1 MRIGVLTLAQH
12 SMFSSGL
19 TNTSLAIA
27 ELMRMLGHDVEFIQ
41 VGEKV
46 GWWDDCTT
54 LEKSW
59 KMVSVADATGYDLI
73 FEIDR
78 LVLTTEKRKRVASQS
93 VWIIRKPFILQEL
106 EASLFPTTATP
117 KREFEGLKEIWM
129 MDAAAIEEGAVQV
142 VELLSRVPVR
152 VVPFLWTA
160 SIANTHQQEM
170 KLPHWLESTVSFL
183 KTLDKDAKM
192 PPWNVHIAETNTTNA
207 SSATLPLVILREAK
221 RRGSN
226 IGNWKAHN
234 TDVIVKSK
242 FFLDNIV
249 RHCSDAEVGLSGEF
263 VGRQRC
269 VEWSKEPL
277 SCVLSHMR
285 FSVIRPMLLDLA
297 WAGVPLVHNS
307 PMLRDIGC
315 GLENYYYSDNHV
327 GEAADA
333 IRKMEADL
341 IALEGMFRP
350 ESLKEV
356 TLKLIT
362 TFTALSPRV
371 KAGWSD
377 ALNGLD
383 LVAPAPLIAP
393 SPVVAAPLIAPKAS
407 SVLRVGFCDMW
418 ENFVPE
424 YNFFILM
431 LSAAGAKLG
440 VEVIGG
446 PATSDSSVVIFGPF
460 GNTWKT
466 LPAKQPKIHFTGEN
480 TNPVPDVAL
489 NLGFHHIDMTDDKYL
504 RFPLWILEID
514 WFGADPERIVNP
526 KPIPLE
532 RCTKVFASELAQKKK
547 FCAFVVSN
555 PGNPVRNSAFHW
567 LSEYKKVDSAG
578 ALFNNIGPHI
588 YAGAGGGGGELKK
601 LEFLKDYKFCLTYE
615 NSSAPGYLTEKYLHA
630 KAAGCI
636 PIYWG
641 DPRFER
647 EFNKGGCIH
656 AQNFKSP
663 EELIEAVRRVDEDDS
678 EWLKRFAVPALD
690 PYRVSWAQ
698 RTMAE
703 CAKRIFALGGFDL
716 NSVPE
721 VIGDEVVVPAVVSA
735 PVAVTS
741 VTPTAIETPLM
752 VTYATRKYLPSLQ
765 HWLVSITTQVG
776 AMPDLKAIV
785 FLSSDVPEDTGA
797 ALKQKFPFAT
807 FENVPDK
814 EPLGFADFWDTQHF
828 GWKLWILD
836 EISRRKALTGKMV
849 FYADAGAFLC
859 RWPKEW
865 MLQAQTTG
873 LSFLED
879 PREENKRWCSPDF
892 CSALKVTEAEL
903 ASQQI
908 QAATILF
915 RAGAPIVVELFKEAM
930 ELAKDRKILAG
941 PKWLGTHTDKPFGHR
956 HDQSIL
962 SILSLRASI
971 SRYPLDKV
979 HCSTSLRKTFTSGRA
994 VYIHRDNFQ
1003 LSVPFTGGISEAYV
1017 INLARRAD
1025 RMERLCPALKD
1036 RVERWDAV
1044 DGRALELTPALQ
1056 RLLKPNDFFWKKA
1069 VTGCAMSHLG
1079 LWCKLAQE
1087 RPDIKN
1093 YLIMEDDVKLV
1104 PDWENVWK
1112 SAVDDIPDDY
1122 DIIYLGGVL
1131 PPNRAAF
1138 EGLKER
1144 VNDHFCRV
1152 KENTMWGQ
1160 KTPTRYFHFCAYAYI
1175 LTRAGAAKVV
1185 KLLEEHDGFWTSAD
1199 HVLCNPVDVLK
1210 AYVLDPMI
1218 AGCYQ
1223 DDDPKYAN
1231 SQFNDFSRIDGFDSD
1246 LWNNDD
1252 RFVVPEKI
1260 TGELDILNALK
1271 EVRAPKAVA
1280 LPIALPIALPPKAL
1294 PLPIALPTPVAP
1306 KPVALAVTHPS
1317 AYTKEV
1323 KGLPRRFVALSQ
1335 HKLDISQ
1342 LYEGTWL
1349 QELFGRPSTFM
1360 IEPVDFDDPPP
1371 TDSPV
1376 FIIQRPY
1383 ITKATIL
1390 MDKWNDHGATFSI
1403 LHMSD
1408 EDATDDISSY
1418 DLSGC
1423 LNVLRFYQR
1432 PDLPEKATTIPLGY
1446 HWTLR
1451 EGSKNMLT
1459 VTPRL
1464 PFRSLT
1470 WSFFGTDWNNRK
1482 NLLQPLY
1489 DISGAYKAQF
1499 FKDWNDSQALGSEA
1513 YTSALLDTVFV
1524 PCPDGV
1530 NPETFRFY
1538 EALECGCIPLI
1549 VSTDENKAWV
1559 DFITEHIQILPHKS
1573 WEDAA
1578 KFVTH
1583 LQENIEMME
1592 VYRTKVLNSWIE
1604 WRKEL
1609 QDDVKAWSKVGT
1621 Q

>member
-19 TNTSLAIA
+19 TNTSLAVA

-41 VGEKV
+41 VADNV
-46 GWWDDCTT
+46 AWWDDCKT

-59 KMVSVADATGYDLI
+59 KMVSVAEATGYDLV

-78 LVLTTEKRKRVASQS
+78 LVLTAEKRRKVASQS

-106 EASLFPTTATP
+106 EASLFPTMATP

-129 MDAAAIEEGAVQV
+129 MDAAAIEEGATQV
-142 VELLSRVPVR
+142 IELLSRVPVR

-170 KLPHWLESTVSFL
+170 KLPHWLDSTKSFL

-221 RRGSN
+221 RRGGN
-226 IGNWKAHN
+226 IGKWKAHN
-234 TDVIVKSK
+234 TDVIAKSK

-277 SCVLSHMR
+277 SCVLSHIR

-297 WAGVPLVHNS
+297 WAGVPVVHNS
-307 PMLRDIGC
+307 PLLRDIGC

-327 GEAADA
+327 GKAADA
-333 IRKMEADL
+333 LHKMELDL
-341 IALEGMFRP
+341 VALQGMFKP

-371 KAGWSD
+371 KGGWSD
-377 ALNGLD
+377 ALNGLGVSVP
-383 LVAPAPLIAP
+383 VAPVPVAIAASLIAP
-393 SPVVAAPLIAPKAS
+393 VPKAS

-431 LSAAGAKLG
+431 LSAAGGKLG
-440 VEVIGG
+440 IEVIGG
-446 PATSDSSVVIFGPF
+446 PATPDSSVVIFGPF

-466 LPAKQPKIHFTGEN
+466 LPAQQPKIHFTGEN
-480 TNPVPDVAL
+480 TSPVPEAAL
-489 NLGFHHIDMTDDKYL
+489 NLGFQHLDMIHDNYL

-532 RCTKVFASELAQKKK
+532 RCTKVFASELSQKKK
-547 FCAFVVSN
+547 FCAFIVSN
-555 PGNPVRNSAFHW
+555 PGNPVRNSAFQW
-567 LSEYKKVDSAG
+567 LSEYKKIDSAG
-578 ALFNNIGPHI
+578 TLFNNIGPDI
-588 YAGAGGGGGELKK
+588 FAGAGGGGGELKK

-615 NSSAPGYLTEKYLHA
+615 NNSSPGYLTEKYLHA

-647 EFNKGGCIH
+647 EFNKAGCIH

-703 CAKRIFALGGFDL
+703 CAKRIFGLGGFDP
-716 NSVPE
+716 NSAPE
-721 VIGDEVVVPAVVSA
+721 VIGD
-735 PVAVTS
+735 VAVT
-741 VTPTAIETPLM
+741 VAAAPAALETPLM

-765 HWLVSITTQVG
+765 HWLVSISTQVG

-797 ALKQKFPFAT
+797 ALKQKFSFAT
-807 FENVPDK
+807 FENVPDNL
-814 EPLGFADFWDTQHF
+814 PPPGAFADFWDPQHF
-828 GWKLWILD
+828 GWKLWILN
-836 EISRRKALTGKMV
+836 EISGRKALAGKMV

-873 LSFLED
+873 LCFLED

-892 CSALKVTEAEL
+892 CSALKVTDAEL
-903 ASQQI
+903 ATQQI

-915 RAGAPIVVELFKEAM
+915 RAGSTDLFKQAM
-930 ELAKDRKILAG
+930 ELSKDRKILVG
-941 PKWLGTHTDKPFGHR
+941 PKWAGTDNGKPFGHR

-979 HCSTSLRKTFTSGRA
+979 QCSNSLRKTFTSGRA
-994 VYIHRDNFQ
+994 VYIHRGNFQ
-1003 LSVPFTGGISEAYV
+1003 VSVPFTEGISEAHV

-1036 RVERWDAV
+1036 RAERWEAV

-1087 RPDIKN
+1087 RPDIDN
-1093 YLIMEDDVKLV
+1093 YLIMEDDVKFR

-1138 EGLKER
+1138 DGLKER
-1144 VNDHFCRV
+1144 VNDSFCRV

-1160 KTPTRYFHFCAYAYI
+1160 TTPTRYFHFCAYAYI
-1175 LTRAGAAKVV
+1175 LTRAGAAKVI

-1246 LWNNDD
+1246 LWNNDE

-1260 TGELDILNALK
+1260 TGELDILDALK
-1271 EVRAPKAVA
+1271 EVRPTKAV
-1280 LPIALPIALPPKAL
+1280 
-1294 PLPIALPTPVAP
+1294 PLPSPVAP
-1306 KPVALAVTHPS
+1306 KPLVLPVTPPS
-1317 AYTKEV
+1317 FYKKDVKE
-1323 KGLPRRFVALSQ
+1323 LPRRFIALSDQ
-1335 HKLDISQ
+1335 KLDISQ

-1349 QELFGRPSTFM
+1349 QELFDRPSSFV
-1360 IEPVDFDDPPP
+1360 IEPVSAQDPPP

-1383 ITKATIL
+1383 IEKATAL
-1390 MDKWNDHGATFSI
+1390 MEKWNDHGATFSI

-1408 EDATDDISSY
+1408 EIATDDISSY

-1423 LNVLRFYQR
+1423 LSVLRFYQR
-1432 PDLPEKATTIPLGY
+1432 PDLPKKATTIPLGY

-1451 EGSKNMLT
+1451 EGPKNMLT
-1459 VTPRL
+1459 ATPRL

-1489 DISGAYKAQF
+1489 DISGAYKSQF
-1499 FKDWNDSQALGSEA
+1499 FKDWNDSQALCSEA

-1538 EALECGCIPLI
+1538 EALECGCIPLLVTSQANADW
-1549 VSTDENKAWV
+1549 VSWV
-1559 DFITEHIQILPHKS
+1559 SRRLSIIPLKS

-1583 LQENIEMME
+1583 LLQNREMLE
-1592 VYRTKVLNSWIE
+1592 VYRTKVLSSWIE

>member
-19 TNTSLAIA
+19 TNTSLAVA

-41 VGEKV
+41 VGDKV
-46 GWWDDCTT
+46 SWWDDCKT

-59 KMVSVADATGYDLI
+59 KMVSVAEATGYDLI

-78 LVLTTEKRKRVASQS
+78 LVLTAEKRRKVATQS

-106 EASLFPTTATP
+106 EASLFPTIATP

-129 MDAAAIEEGAVQV
+129 MDAAAIEEGAVQI

-152 VVPFLWTA
+152 LVPFLWTA

-170 KLPHWLESTVSFL
+170 KLPHWLDSTASFL
-183 KTLDKDAKM
+183 KTLEKDAKM

-221 RRGSN
+221 RRNVN
-226 IGNWKAHN
+226 IGNWKVHN
-234 TDVIVKSK
+234 ADVIVKSK
-242 FFLDNIV
+242 FFIDNIV

-297 WAGVPLVHNS
+297 WAGVPVVHNS
-307 PMLRDIGC
+307 PILRDIGC

-333 IRKMEADL
+333 LRKMDTDFTTL
-341 IALEGMFRP
+341 QGMFRP

-362 TFTALSPRV
+362 TFTSLSTRV
-371 KAGWSD
+371 KSGWSD
-377 ALNGLD
+377 ALKGLGI
-383 LVAPAPLIAP
+383 VP
-393 SPVVAAPLIAPKAS
+393 SAASLPVPIPKS
-407 SVLRVGFCDMW
+407 SNVLRVGFCDMW
-418 ENFVPE
+418 DDFVPE

-431 LSAAGAKLG
+431 LSAAGQKMG

-446 PATSDSSVVIFGPF
+446 PATPDSSIVIFGPF
-460 GNTWKT
+460 GSTWKT
-466 LPAKQPKIHFTGEN
+466 LPEKQPKIHFTGEN
-480 TNPVPDVAL
+480 TAPVKEAAL
-489 NLGFHHIDMTDDKYL
+489 NLGYQHVDMVDNYL

-514 WFGADPERIVNP
+514 WFGADPARIVNP

-532 RCTKVFASELAQKKK
+532 RCTKVYASELAQKKK
-547 FCAFVVSN
+547 FCAFIVTN
-555 PGNPVRNSAFHW
+555 PLNPIRNSAFQW
-567 LSEYKKVDSAG
+567 LSEYKTVDSAG
-578 ALFNNIGPHI
+578 RLFNNIGPDI
-588 YAGAGGGGGELKK
+588 FAGTGGGGGELKK

-615 NSSAPGYLTEKYLHA
+615 NNSAPGYVTEKYLHA

-647 EFNKGGCIH
+647 EFNKAGCIN

-703 CAKRIFALGGFDL
+703 CAKRIFALGGFDV
-716 NSVPE
+716 NSAPE
-721 VIGDEVVVPAVVSA
+721 VIGDVA
-735 PVAVTS
+735 PVAVAP
-741 VTPTAIETPLM
+741 VGPANAVAPVAVAIETPLM

-765 HWLVSITTQVG
+765 HWLVSISTQVG

-797 ALKQKFPFAT
+797 ALKEKFPFAT

-814 EPLGFADFWDTQHF
+814 VAPPGAFADFWHPQHF
-828 GWKLWILD
+828 GWKIWIYNEL
-836 EISRRKALTGKMV
+836 SGRKDLAGKMI
-849 FYADAGAFLC
+849 FYIDAGGFLC

-865 MLQAQTTG
+865 MMKAQESG
-873 LSFLED
+873 ICFLED
-879 PREENKRWCSPDF
+879 PRQENKRWCSPDF
-892 CSALKVTEAEL
+892 CSTVKVTETEL
-903 ASQQI
+903 AAQQI
-908 QAATILF
+908 IAGVLLF
-915 RAGAPIVVELFKEAM
+915 RAGAPAVVELFKEAM
-930 ELAKDRKILAG
+930 ELAKDRKVLVG
-941 PKWLGTHTDKPFGHR
+941 PKWAGTENGKPFGHR

-962 SILSLRASI
+962 SILSLRHRL
-971 SRYPLDKV
+971 SRYPLDNV
-979 HCSTSLRKTFTSGRA
+979 YCDSSLRKTFTSGRA
-994 VYIHRDNFQ
+994 VYIHRGNFKV
-1003 LSVPFTGGISEAYV
+1003 SVPFTEGISEAYV

-1025 RMERLCPALKD
+1025 RMERLSPALRD
-1036 RVERWDAV
+1036 RTERWDAV
-1044 DGRALELTPALQ
+1044 DGRDLELTPALQ

-1087 RPDIKN
+1087 RPDIDN
-1093 YLIMEDDVKLV
+1093 YLIMEDDVKFR

-1144 VNDHFCRV
+1144 VNDSFCRV
-1152 KENTMWGQ
+1152 KENMMWGQ

-1175 LTRAGAAKVV
+1175 LTRAGAAKVI

-1246 LWNNDD
+1246 LWNNDE

-1260 TGELDILNALK
+1260 MGDLDILDALT
-1271 EVRAPKAVA
+1271 EVRAPKAV
-1280 LPIALPIALPPKAL
+1280 
-1294 PLPIALPTPVAP
+1294 PLPTALDTKAVPLPTALDTKAVPLPTSSAVAVAP
-1306 KPVALAVTHPS
+1306 KPVVLPVTLPS
-1317 AYTKEV
+1317 KDV
-1323 KGLPRRFVALSQ
+1323 NQRRFVALSE
-1335 HKLDISQ
+1335 HKLNISQ

-1349 QELFGRPSTFM
+1349 QELFGRPTTFV
-1360 IEPVDFDDPPP
+1360 IEPVRTQDPPP
-1371 TDSPV
+1371 TDSPI

-1383 ITKATIL
+1383 IEKATAL
-1390 MDKWNDHGATFSI
+1390 MEKWNDNGATFSI

-1408 EDATDDISSY
+1408 EIATDDISSY

-1423 LNVLRFYQR
+1423 LSVLRFYQR
-1432 PDLPEKATTIPLGY
+1432 PNLPKKVMTIPLGF

-1451 EGSKNMLT
+1451 YGPKNMLT
-1459 VTPRL
+1459 GTPRL

-1470 WSFFGTDWNNRK
+1470 WSFFGTDWKNRK
-1482 NLLQPLY
+1482 SLLDPLY
-1489 DISGAYKAQF
+1489 DISGSYKTQF
-1499 FKDWNDSQALGSEA
+1499 FKDWNDSHALDSEA
-1513 YTSALLDTVFV
+1513 YTSALMDTIFV

-1549 VSTDENKAWV
+1549 VATEENAAWV
-1559 DFITEHIQILPHKS
+1559 DFITEHIQILPLKS

-1583 LQENIEMME
+1583 LKQNIEMLE
-1592 VYRTKVLNSWIE
+1592 VYRVKVLSSWIE

-1609 QDDVKAWSKVGT
+1609 QGDVKAWSKVGA

>member
-27 ELMRMLGHDVEFIQ
+27 ELMRLLGHHVEFIQ
-41 VGEKV
+41 VAEKI
-46 GWWDDCTT
+46 GWWDDCKS

-59 KMVSVADATGYDLI
+59 KMVSVADATGYDLV

-78 LVLTTEKRKRVASQS
+78 LVLTAEKRRQVASQS

-106 EASLFPTTATP
+106 EASLFPTMATP

-129 MDAAAIEEGAVQV
+129 MDAAAIEEGSVQI

-152 VVPFLWTA
+152 IVPFLWTA
-160 SIANTHQQEM
+160 SIANTHQEEM
-170 KLPHWLESTVSFL
+170 KLPHWLDSTASFL
-183 KTLDKDAKM
+183 KTLDKDSQM

-207 SSATLPLVILREAK
+207 SSITLPLVILREAK
-221 RRGSN
+221 RRGVN
-226 IGNWKAHN
+226 ISNWKAHN
-234 TDVIVKSK
+234 TDVIIKSK

-249 RHCSDAEVGLSGEF
+249 RHCSDPEVGLSGEF

-297 WAGVPLVHNS
+297 WAGVPVVHNS
-307 PMLRDIGC
+307 PLLRDLGC

-333 IRKMEADL
+333 MRKMETDL
-341 IALEGMFRP
+341 ITLQGMFRA

-362 TFTALSPRV
+362 TFTSLSPRV
-371 KAGWSD
+371 KGGWAD
-377 ALNGLD
+377 ALKKLEIVPVVAPI
-383 LVAPAPLIAP
+383 VAPAVA
-393 SPVVAAPLIAPKAS
+393 PVVAPIIAPAS
-407 SVLRVGFCDMW
+407 DKILRVGFCDMW

-446 PATSDSSVVIFGPF
+446 PATPDSSVVIFGPF

-480 TNPVPDVAL
+480 TSPVPETAL
-489 NLGFHHIDMTDDKYL
+489 NLGFHHLDMVNDNYL

-555 PGNPVRNSAFHW
+555 PGNPVRNSAFQW

-578 ALFNNIGPHI
+578 ALYNNIGPHI
-588 YAGAGGGGGELKK
+588 FAGAGGGGGELKK
-601 LEFLKDYKFCLTYE
+601 LDFLKDYKFCLTYE
-615 NSSAPGYLTEKYLHA
+615 NNSSPGYLTEKYLHA

-647 EFNKGGCIH
+647 EFNKAGCIH
-656 AQNFKSP
+656 AQDFKSP

-703 CAKRIFALGGFDL
+703 CAKRIFALGGFDT
-716 NSVPE
+716 NSAPE
-721 VIGDEVVVPAVVSA
+721 VIGDVALTPANAVASPVVANAVA
-735 PVAVTS
+735 NAL
-741 VTPTAIETPLM
+741 ETPLM

-765 HWLVSITTQVG
+765 HWLVSISTQVG

-807 FENVPDK
+807 FENVPDNL
-814 EPLGFADFWDTQHF
+814 PPPGAFADFWDPQHF
-828 GWKLWILD
+828 GWKIWIYNEL
-836 EISRRKALTGKMV
+836 SGRKELTGKMV
-849 FYADAGAFLC
+849 FYIDAGGFLC

-865 MLQAQTTG
+865 MMKAQATG
-873 LSFLED
+873 ICFLED
-879 PREENKRWCSPDF
+879 PRQENKRWCSPDF
-892 CSALKVTEAEL
+892 CSAVKVTEAEL
-903 ASQQI
+903 AAQQI
-908 QAATILF
+908 IAGVLLF
-915 RAGAPIVVELFKEAM
+915 RAGAPAVIELFKEAM
-930 ELAKDRKILAG
+930 ELAKDRKVLVG
-941 PKWLGTHTDKPFGHR
+941 PKWAGTENGKPFGHR

-962 SILSLRASI
+962 SILSLRTAL

-979 HCSTSLRKTFTSGRA
+979 YCDTSLRKTFTSGRA
-994 VYIHRDNFQ
+994 VYVHRGNFKV
-1003 LSVPFTGGISEAYV
+1003 SVPFTEGISEAYV

-1025 RMERLCPALKD
+1025 RMERLCPALRD
-1036 RVERWDAV
+1036 RAERWEAV
-1044 DGRALELTPALQ
+1044 DGRSLELTPALQ

-1087 RPDIKN
+1087 RIDIDN
-1093 YLIMEDDVKLV
+1093 YLIMEDDVKLR

-1144 VNDHFCRV
+1144 VNDSFCRV
-1152 KENTMWGQ
+1152 KENTQWGQ
-1160 KTPTRYFHFCAYAYI
+1160 ATPTRYFHFCAYAYI

-1246 LWNNDD
+1246 LWNNDE
-1252 RFVVPEKI
+1252 RFAVPEKV
-1260 TGELDILNALK
+1260 TGELDILDALN
-1271 EVRAPKAVA
+1271 EVRAPKAV
-1280 LPIALPIALPPKAL
+1280 
-1294 PLPIALPTPVAP
+1294 PLPIALATKAVPLPLPLPVVIP
-1306 KPVALAVTHPS
+1306 PGPQKDVNPLS
-1317 AYTKEV
+1317 
-1323 KGLPRRFVALSQ
+1323 RRFIALSDQ
-1335 HKLDISQ
+1335 KLDISH
-1342 LYEGTWL
+1342 LYEGNWL
-1349 QELFGRPSTFM
+1349 QELFGRPSTFV
-1360 IEPVDFDDPPP
+1360 IEPVGPQDHPP

-1383 ITKATIL
+1383 IEKATAI
-1390 MDKWNDHGATFSI
+1390 MEKWNESGATFSI

-1408 EDATDDISSY
+1408 ELATDDISSY

-1423 LNVLRFYQR
+1423 VSVLRFYQR
-1432 PDLPEKATTIPLGY
+1432 PNLPEKVTTIPLGY

-1451 EGSKNMLT
+1451 GGSKNMLT

-1513 YTSALLDTVFV
+1513 YTSALLDTLFV

-1538 EALECGCIPLI
+1538 EALECGCIPL
-1549 VSTDENKAWV
+1549 VVTTEANSAWV
-1559 DFITEHIQILPHKS
+1559 DFITEHIQILPLKS

-1583 LQENIEMME
+1583 LLQNREMLE
-1592 VYRTKVLNSWIE
+1592 VYRTKVLSSWIE